1 MNIVELTLNDKVLS
15 IETGRVAKQADGSV
29 LVRFGDTVV
38 LAAAT
43 MSNSPREGVDFFPL
57 TVDFEERM
65 YSAGKIPGGF
75 IKREGRP
82 SERAILSARMTD
94 RPIRPLFPKGF
105 RNEVQII
112 VTVLATDQV
121 NQPDIL
127 GMLGASTALSISR
140 IPFQG
145 PVGMVRVSR
154 IDGQFIL
161 NPTFAEAEESDLNL
175 ILAGTREGVI
185 MMEAGAGE
193 VPEDVIE
200 AAIEFGQEGILKMID
215 LQDQLVEQIKPEKY
229 EAPVVEVNEVLYAAV
244 RGYAPRIRETIVN
257 PNKQAR
263 ESATYDMIKEIQA
276 ELLVEFPESILEIRT
291 LIDKVIKD
299 TLRSLILDEGRRP
312 DGRKPDEI
320 RPISIEVGVLPCVH
334 GTGLFTRGQTQAL
347 TVLTLGGMGEG
358 QTLDTISPEEE
369 KRYMHQYNFPP
380 YSVGEVRP
388 MRGPGR
394 REIGH
399 GALAERALLA
409 VLPTVDEFPYTIRL
423 VSEVLESNGSSSM
436 ASTCGSTLALM
447 DGGVPIKRPVAGI
460 AMGMVSDENRAVL
473 LTDIQGVED
482 GSGDMDFKVTG
493 TREGITAIQMDVKRG
508 GLSRELLVQAF
519 EQAKQARLQII
530 DKIEAVMPAPRADL
544 AATAPRVVI
553 VEIHPDKIGDV
564 IGPGGKVVKKIQN
577 DLGVKIDIEQ
587 DGRVFIAAP
596 DLEVGMAARKMIE
609 DITRDVVEG
618 EVYVGKVIDIKPVGA
633 IVEIAPGRDGM
644 IHISQLAHHRVE
656 RVEDVVSI
664 GDEVVV
670 KVIERDPSGKI
681 RLTRKAMLPPPEPGE
696 EGEAAPRPPRRE
708 GEGGGG
714 YRGDRGGRGG
724 GDRGGRGGD
733 RGGRGGG
740 GGREGGSGGGGGQ
753 QGGQSGQEGG
763 GQQGGPQAGPQGG
776 QEGGRPRRRF

>member
-29 LVRFGDTVV
+29 LVRYGDTVV

-105 RNEVQII
+105 RNEVQIV

-121 NQPDIL
+121 NQPDVL

-140 IPFQG
+140 IPFEG
-145 PVGMVRVSR
+145 PVGTVRVSR

-161 NPTFAEAEESDLNL
+161 NPTFTEAEESDLNL
-175 ILAGTREGVI
+175 ILAGTREGLI
-185 MMEAGAGE
+185 MMEAGANE
-193 VPEDVIE
+193 VTEDVIE
-200 AAIEFGQEGILKMID
+200 AAIEFGQAGILQMID
-215 LQDQLVEQIKPEKY
+215 LQDKLVEQIKPEKHQ
-229 EAPVVEVNEVLYAAV
+229 AAAIQVNEVLYAAV
-244 RGYAPRIRETIVN
+244 RGYAQRIRDTIVN
-257 PNKQAR
+257 PSKQAR
-263 ESATYDMIKEIQA
+263 ETATYDMTREIET
-276 ELLVEFPESILEIRT
+276 ELLKEFPESILEIRS
-291 LIDKVIKD
+291 LIEKVIKE
-299 TLRSLILDEGRRP
+299 TLRALILDEGRRP
-312 DGRKPDEI
+312 DGREPDEI

-334 GTGLFTRGQTQAL
+334 GTGLFTRGQTQSL

-380 YSVGEVRP
+380 YSVGETRP

-399 GALAERALLA
+399 GALAERALLP

-436 ASTCGSTLALM
+436 ASACGSTLALM

-460 AMGMVSDENRAVL
+460 AMGMVSDETRAVL

-508 GLSRELLVQAF
+508 GLSRELLVKAF
-519 EQAKQARLQII
+519 EQARQARLQIL
-530 DKIEAVMPAPRADL
+530 DKIEEVIPTPRADL
-544 AATAPRVVI
+544 AATAPRVII

-564 IGPGGKVVKKIQN
+564 IGPGGKVVKKIQG
-577 DLGVKIDIEQ
+577 DLGVKIDIQQ

-596 DLEVGMAARKMIE
+596 DYEIGMTARKMIE

-670 KVIERDPSGKI
+670 KVIEKDPSGKI

-696 EGEAAPRPPRRE
+696 EGPTPPPRPRPD
-708 GEGGGG
+708 GEGGRR
-714 YRGDRGGRGG
+714 YDHRGG
-724 GDRGGRGGD
+724 
-733 RGGRGGG
+733 GGG
-740 GGREGGSGGGGGQ
+740 GGREGGREGGGGR
-753 QGGQSGQEGG
+753 EGSREG
-763 GQQGGPQAGPQGG
+763 
-776 QEGGRPRRRF
+776 GGRPRRRF

>member
-57 TVDFEERM
+57 TVDFEELM

>member
-1 MNIVELTLNDKVLS
+1 LNDKVLS
-15 IETGRVAKQADGSV
+15 IETGRIAKQADGSV
-29 LVRFGDTVV
+29 LVRYGDTVV

-105 RNEVQII
+105 RNEVQIV

-145 PVGMVRVSR
+145 PVGAVRVSR
-154 IDGQFIL
+154 IDGEFVL
-161 NPTFAEAEESDLNL
+161 NPTFVETEQSELDL

-185 MMEAGAGE
+185 MMEAGARE
-193 VPEDVIE
+193 VSEDIME
-200 AAIEFGQEGILKMID
+200 AAIEFGQEGILRMID
-215 LQDQLVEQIKPEKY
+215 LQDKLVEQINPEKY
-229 EAPVVEVNEVLYAAV
+229 QASETQVNEVLYAAV
-244 RGYAPRIRETIVN
+244 RGFAPRIRETIVN
-257 PNKQAR
+257 PSKQAR
-263 ESATYDMIKEIQA
+263 ETATYDMTREIET
-276 ELLVEFPESILEIRT
+276 ELLQEFPESILEIRG
-291 LIDKVIKD
+291 LIEKVIKE
-299 TLRSLILDEGRRP
+299 TLRGLILDEGRRP

-320 RPISIEVGVLPCVH
+320 RPITAEVGVLPSVH

-436 ASTCGSTLALM
+436 ASACGSTLALM

-460 AMGMVSDENRAVL
+460 AMGMVSDETRAVL

-519 EQAKQARLQII
+519 AQARKARLEII
-530 DKIEAVMPAPRADL
+530 EKIEAVLPTPRADL
-544 AATAPRVVI
+544 AATAPRVII

-564 IGPGGKVVKKIQN
+564 IGPGGKVVKKIQG

-596 DLEVGMAARKMIE
+596 DYEIGMTARKMIE
-609 DITRDVVEG
+609 DITRDIAEG

-656 RVEDVVSI
+656 RVEDVVKI

-670 KVIERDPSGKI
+670 KVIEKDPSGKI

-696 EGEAAPRPPRRE
+696 EGAMPPPRPRPD
-708 GEGGGG
+708 GEGG
-714 YRGDRGGRGG
+714 RRHDHHDRRGG
-724 GDRGGRGGD
+724 GGSRE
-733 RGGRGGG
+733 G
-740 GGREGGSGGGGGQ
+740 GGREGSR
-753 QGGQSGQEGG
+753 EG
-763 GQQGGPQAGPQGG
+763 
-776 QEGGRPRRRF
+776 GGRPRRRF